1 MLTGQMLQNLDTF
14 LIVGIISGIIFL
26 SLVFIG
32 LVFFFAFFDR
42 PSKVDSDDLKEL
54 EEKLTLEI
62 KNANDKALTAK
73 ERALLDMNSDIKYIR
88 ENIKENK
95 K

>member
-1 MLTGQMLQNLDTF
+1 MLSVEQLKNLDTF

-32 LVFFFAFFDR
+32 LVFFFVFFDR

-62 KNANDKALTAK
+62 KNANDKELTAK
-73 ERALLDMNSDIKYIR
+73 ERSLMNMESDIKYIC
-88 ENIKENK
+88 EYIQDYK